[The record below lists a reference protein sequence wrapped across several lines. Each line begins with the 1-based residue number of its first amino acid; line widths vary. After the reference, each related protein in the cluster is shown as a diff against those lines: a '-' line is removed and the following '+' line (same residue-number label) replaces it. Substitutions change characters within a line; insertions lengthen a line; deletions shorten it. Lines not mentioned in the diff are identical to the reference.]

1 LTILIIGYTHDKYDT
16 RVLRTVQA
24 LSKVSK
30 VIYQYLTYADE
41 PPYEEGN
48 VRYFPTKCVDN
59 REGSPL
65 KKLFDRRPLDK
76 EIYRLIATEE
86 YDVLYMHHFLATI
99 PLKPFEI
106 AKKRGKKVIYDV
118 HEYHPQNFLA
128 ELSGTIGKIKER
140 FIWNILGKQ
149 LRLCDLGIFVSE
161 EMRDDIVNTLG
172 ITIGK
177 TFIMSN
183 YALMSLKPNI
193 NKKRKEISLVG
204 LVSRKIDEEKKLLE
218 ALTTDGF
225 LFKVIGMDSKEFD
238 DVSHEHVGFLPYPD
252 MMQELSKSA
261 FSLISFN
268 TLRKR
273 KIYKNDLY
281 SLPNKYYDSI
291 AAGTPVIVKESFVS
305 MAKQV
310 RDLGLGVIINP
321 LNVEESK
328 KRILDAYN
336 NYENILKNIEKHQ
349 DKFVWNKDKE
359 QEFIKRIEEA
369 IKS

>member
-1 LTILIIGYTHDKYDT
+1 MTILIIGYTHDKYDK
-16 RVLRTVQA
+16 RVFRTVQA
-24 LSKVSK
+24 LSKVGK

-76 EIYRLIATEE
+76 KIYRLIATEE

-106 AKKRGKKVIYDV
+106 AKRRGKKIVYDI
-118 HEYHPQNFLA
+118 HEYHPENFLESLTGLSGYLKVKTMQRIFSKQL
-128 ELSGTIGKIKER
+128 ELS
-140 FIWNILGKQ
+140 
-149 LRLCDLGIFVSE
+149 DLSIFVSE
-161 EMRDDIVNTLG
+161 ELRDDALQNVNINKERTY
-172 ITIGK
+172 IIP
-177 TFIMSN
+177 N
-183 YALMSLKPNI
+183 YALKKVNFDK
-193 NKKRKEISLVG
+193 NKKKKEIVYVG
-204 LVSRKIDEEKKLLE
+204 KITRRAEDEKKLIASLV
-218 ALTTDGF
+218 DCGF
-225 LFKVIGMDSKEFD
+225 SFRIIGMDVEIFSDIPHVYTPFLQYEEMMEEISKA
-238 DVSHEHVGFLPYPD
+238 S
-252 MMQELSKSA
+252 
-261 FSLISFN
+261 FSLISYN
-268 TLRKR
+268 CENAQYT
-273 KIYKNDLY
+273 KNYDFA
-281 SLPNKYYDSI
+281 LPNKFFDSI
-291 AAGTPVIVKESFVS
+291 VAGTPVIVKDSFVS

-336 NYENILKNIEKHQ
+336 NYENILKNIEKNQ
-349 DKFVWNKDKE
+349 DKFVWNQDKE
-359 QEFIKRIEEA
+359 QKFIKRIEEA

>member
-1 LTILIIGYTHDKYDT
+1 LTILIIGYTHDKYDK
-16 RVLRTVQA
+16 RVFRTVQA

-30 VIYQYLTYADE
+30 VIYQYLTYTDE

-48 VRYFPTKCVDN
+48 VRYLPTKCVDS
-59 REGSPL
+59 REGNPL

-106 AKKRGKKVIYDV
+106 AKKRGKKIVYDI
-118 HEYHPQNFLA
+118 HEYHPENFLSGLHGVLGNVKTSTVLSIFKRQL
-128 ELSGTIGKIKER
+128 ELSD
-140 FIWNILGKQ
+140 
-149 LRLCDLGIFVSE
+149 LCIFVSE
-161 EMRDDIVNTLG
+161 ETKNDIVQYAD
-172 ITIGK
+172 IDPKK
-177 TFIMSN
+177 TSVLSN
-183 YALMSLKPNI
+183 YASILIPPDLS
-193 NKKRKEISLVG
+193 KKHKEIVYVG
-204 LVSRKIDEEKKLLE
+204 KITRHIDNEKSILKQLIR
-218 ALTTDGF
+218 DGF
-225 LFKVIGMDSKEFD
+225 SFKIIGMDEKEFS
-238 DVSHEHVGFLPYPD
+238 DVPHMYTEFLSYD
-252 MMQELSKSA
+252 KMMEEVSKSA

-268 TLRKR
+268 TLK
-273 KIYKNDLY
+273 KNNKYKNDLY
-281 SLPNKYYDSI
+281 SLPHKYYDSL
-291 AAGTPVIVKESFVS
+291 AAGTPVIVKDSFVS

-310 RDLGLGVIINP
+310 RDLGLGVIINT

-359 QEFIKRIEEA
+359 QEFIKKIEEA

>member
-1 LTILIIGYTHDKYDT
+1 MTILIIGYTHDKYDT

-30 VIYQYLTYADE
+30 VIYQYLTYTDE
-41 PPYEEGN
+41 LPYEEGN

-106 AKKRGKKVIYDV
+106 AKKRGKKIVYDI
-118 HEYHPQNFLA
+118 HEYHPENFLETLTGLSGYSKVKIVQRIFNKQL
-128 ELSGTIGKIKER
+128 ELS
-140 FIWNILGKQ
+140 
-149 LRLCDLGIFVSE
+149 DLSIFVSE
-161 EMRDDIVNTLG
+161 ELRDDALQNANINKERTY
-172 ITIGK
+172 IIP
-177 TFIMSN
+177 N
-183 YALMSLKPNI
+183 YAL
-193 NKKRKEISLVG
+193 KKVNFDKKKKKKEIVYVGKITRRIGNEKNLIASLV
-204 LVSRKIDEEKKLLE
+204 DC
-218 ALTTDGF
+218 GF
-225 LFKVIGMDSKEFD
+225 SFRIIGMDVEIFSDIPHVYTPFLRYEEMMEEISKA
-238 DVSHEHVGFLPYPD
+238 S
-252 MMQELSKSA
+252 
-261 FSLISFN
+261 FSLISYN
-268 TLRKR
+268 CENAQYT
-273 KIYKNDLY
+273 KNYDFA
-281 SLPNKYYDSI
+281 LPNKFFDSI

-349 DKFVWNKDKE
+349 DKFVWNQEKE
-359 QEFIKRIEEA
+359 QEFIKKIEE
-369 IKS
+369 ITI